1 MNTSAA
7 FSATLLS
14 AALALASSSASALV
28 ITETSSGQALL
39 ASILGSGVSADSTS
53 VNYIGES
60 GQAAFFSGGSS
71 AGIGIDSGILLTSGK
86 ASIATGPNSSSEAG
100 KRWGSAGDADLDAL
114 VSGETRD
121 ANVLEFD
128 FTSTGGDLFF
138 NYVFASDEYNEYV
151 DTQFNDVFAFY
162 VDGINIALIGD
173 DPVSVNTVNCGNTG
187 TASGMNCGL
196 FNNNDGLGSSA
207 AFDIEYDGFT
217 DVFTASITGLTAG
230 THSMKLA
237 IADRSDG
244 YLDSGVFIQA
254 NSFSDAPTP
263 PTTGTEVPVPGSL
276 ALIGVGLAGLLARRS
291 RAS

>member
-1 MNTSAA
+1 MDTSAA
-7 FSATLLS
+7 FRITLIT
-14 AALALASSSASALV
+14 AAIAMGSTSASALV
-28 ITETSSGQALL
+28 ITETSNGQALL
-39 ASILGSGVSADSTS
+39 GSILGSGVVADAES
-53 VNYIGES
+53 VNYKGES
-60 GQAAFFSGGSS
+60 GQAAFFSGGLS
-71 AGIGIDSGILLTSGK
+71 AGIGIDSGILLTSGS
-86 ASIATGPNSSSEAG
+86 ASLVDGTNSSSEAG
-100 KRWGSAGDADLDAL
+100 TRWGSEGDADLDAL

-128 FTSTGGDLFF
+128 FISTGGDLFF
-138 NYVFASDEYNEYV
+138 NYVFASEEYNEYV

-162 VDGINIALIGD
+162 VDGINIALVGD

-196 FNNNDGLGSSA
+196 FNNNEGLGGDA
-207 AFDIEYDGFT
+207 AYNIEYDGFT

-230 THSMKLA
+230 THTMKLA

-254 NSFSDAPTP
+254 NSFSSVPTP

-291 RAS
+291 KIS